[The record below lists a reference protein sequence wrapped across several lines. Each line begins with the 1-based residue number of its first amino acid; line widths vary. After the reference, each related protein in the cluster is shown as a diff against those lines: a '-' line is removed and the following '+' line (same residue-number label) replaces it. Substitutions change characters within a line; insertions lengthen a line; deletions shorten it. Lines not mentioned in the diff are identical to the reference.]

1 MVKRILGCTTQDF
14 QNFTKQDFKQSI
26 KAAEGRTICSEM
38 VAPRPTI
45 GGELTNAEIARAAG
59 ADMMLLNALDVFHP
73 VIWGVESGETAIK
86 ELKHLVGRPIG
97 CNLEPIDTTANMLE
111 NRLEIE
117 PGRICTKESLER
129 ANQLGLD
136 FICLTGNP
144 GTGVT
149 NQEIIRN
156 IALAQKHFNGLIIA
170 GKMHGAGVNEP
181 ILTKEVVEEFIK
193 AGADVILAP
202 AVGTIPGFTQDDLLA
217 IVQIAHA
224 NDTLVMSAIG
234 TSQESSSKAIIE
246 QIAIQNKICG
256 VDIQHI
262 GDAGFGGLAN
272 IENIFTIST
281 AIRGLRHTINRI
293 AISVNR
299 N

>member
-14 QNFTKQDFKQSI
+14 EQFTKEDFKQSI
-26 KAAEGRTICSEM
+26 QAAEGRTICSEM
-38 VAPRPTI
+38 VAPFPSI
-45 GGELTNAEIARAAG
+45 GGELSNAEVARVAG
-59 ADMMLLNALDVFHP
+59 ADIMLLNAFDVLNP
-73 VIWGVESGETAIK
+73 VIWGVESGDEAVK
-86 ELKHLVGRPIG
+86 ELKQLVGRPIG

-111 NRLEIE
+111 KRLEIA
-117 PGRICTKESLER
+117 PGRTCNEKSLQR
-129 ANQLGLD
+129 ANELGLD

-149 NQEIIRN
+149 NKEIIRN
-156 IALAQKHFNGLIIA
+156 IALARQHFNGLIIA

-181 ILTKEVVEEFIK
+181 VLTKEVVEEFIK

-202 AVGTIPGFTQDDLLA
+202 AVGTIPGFTQDELID
-217 IVQIAHA
+217 IVKIAHA

-234 TSQESSSKAIIE
+234 TSQESSSKSVIE
-246 QIAIQNKICG
+246 QMAIQNKMCG

-262 GDAGFGGLAN
+262 GDAGFCGLAY
-272 IENIFTIST
+272 IENIFTLST

-299 N
+299 K